1 MAKRKESHDEELP
14 FVALMDT
21 MTNVVGV
28 LVIVLVMMAISLANA
43 VKKVMSDMPPATQ
56 EQVDQTQQ
64 SIEELKKK
72 IQQENDQLVKLQSF
86 KNQSAKIAALDQT
99 VMKLKKEAQE
109 QGKQLVDLDPLT
121 NALARLDGELDGTKK
136 EVAGD
141 EARIA
146 ELKVQIAALPDPKPQ
161 PGKEVH
167 LPAAKPIAKNAPI
180 ERFIVSSAGIYYINP
195 EELKANFLK
204 EMESSGARNI
214 SKTSVKV
221 GKLYQSQYSHK
232 EMIDY
237 FAKHPL
243 TWNNFEKLQVN
254 LDNYRKSPNISGT
267 LKPTAFEPFP
277 QALGFSSVYQK
288 QLRKI
293 HEKPD
298 NVVIFKVLDDGY
310 ENYLAARDLSDKA
323 GISAGWSF
331 GGSDLNISFDIP
343 EILMDPIIDPN
354 ATPTPKPTPK
364 PTPNPNATPF
374 IPPPSLKLD

>member
-56 EQVDQTQQ
+56 EQVEQTQQ
-64 SIEELKKK
+64 SIEELQKK
-72 IQQENDQLVKLQSF
+72 IQQENDQLTKLQSF
-86 KNQSAKIAALDQT
+86 KNQSAKIAALNQM

-121 NALARLDGELDGTKK
+121 NAVARLDGELEGTKK
-136 EVAGD
+136 EVAGE
-141 EARIA
+141 EAKIA
-146 ELKVQIAALPDPKPQ
+146 ELKLQIAALPDPQPQ
-161 PGKEVH
+161 PGKEVR
-167 LPAAKPIAKNAPI
+167 LPAAKPLSKTAPV

-204 EMESSGARNI
+204 EMDSQGARNI
-214 SKTSVKV
+214 SKKSVKV
-221 GKLYQSQYSHK
+221 GNLYKTQYSHK

-237 FAKHPL
+237 FEKRPL
-243 TWNNFEKLQVN
+243 TWNNFEKVQVL
-254 LDNYRKSPNISGT
+254 LDKPRQNPAISGT
-267 LKPTAFEPFP
+267 LKPTAMEPFP
-277 QALGFSSVYQK
+277 QALTFSSVYQK

-298 NVVIFKVLDDGY
+298 SVIIFKVLEDGY

-323 GISAGWSF
+323 GISAGWEF
-331 GGSDLNISFDIP
+331 GSDLNLAMDVP
-343 EILMDPIIDPN
+343 EVMMDPIIDPN
-354 ATPTPKPTPK
+354 PTPTPKPTPT
-364 PTPNPNATPF
+364 PTPNPNATPY

>member
-56 EQVDQTQQ
+56 EQVEQTQQ
-64 SIEELKKK
+64 SIEELQKK
-72 IQQENDQLVKLQSF
+72 IQQENDQLTKLQSF
-86 KNQSAKIAALDQT
+86 KNQSAKIAALNQM

-121 NALARLDGELDGTKK
+121 NAVARLDGELEGTKK
-136 EVAGD
+136 EVAGE
-141 EARIA
+141 EAKIA
-146 ELKVQIAALPDPKPQ
+146 ELKLQIAALPDPQPQ
-161 PGKEVH
+161 PGKEVR
-167 LPAAKPIAKNAPI
+167 LPAAKPLSKTAPV
-180 ERFIVSSAGIYYINP
+180 ERFIVSSAGIYYVNP

-204 EMESSGARNI
+204 EMDSQGARNI
-214 SKTSVKV
+214 SKKSVKV
-221 GKLYQSQYSHK
+221 GNLYKTQYSHK

-237 FAKHPL
+237 FEKRPL
-243 TWNNFEKLQVN
+243 TWNNFEKVQVL
-254 LDNYRKSPNISGT
+254 LDKPRQNPAISGT
-267 LKPTAFEPFP
+267 LKPTAMEPFP
-277 QALGFSSVYQK
+277 QALTFSSAYQK

-298 NVVIFKVLDDGY
+298 SVIIFKVLEDGY

-323 GISAGWSF
+323 GISAGWEF
-331 GGSDLNISFDIP
+331 GSDLNLAMDVP
-343 EILMDPIIDPN
+343 EVMMDPIIDPN
-354 ATPTPKPTPK
+354 PTPTPKPTPT
-364 PTPNPNATPF
+364 PTPNPNATPY